1 MKKVLVISAIALRSG
16 GTLSVLQDCLRELS
30 GDRYASWEIIALV
43 KDRSLIDPGIRNIR
57 FIEFNGAG
65 FYLRRLYYE
74 FYHFARLSRELNAQ
88 VWLSLHDISPRVS
101 AARQAVYCHNPSPFY
116 RFRLKDLWLD
126 PTFGFFTLFYKYLYR
141 LNIHAN
147 DFVIVQQ
154 NWLREKFSRLYD
166 LDPSKIIVAHPRVD
180 YNFAPHQESSR
191 GHVFI
196 YPCFPRVFKNIEVIG
211 DAASKLEAQGIDNF
225 EIVLTIEGNENRYAR
240 LLKKKYG
247 HLKTL
252 RFTGSQPRENIFKAY
267 QSAQALLFPSL
278 LETWGLPIS
287 EFKQTGKL
295 ILLADLPYA
304 HETLGEYQN
313 AVFFDPRN
321 ANDLAEKMARAVT
334 NALQPGA
341 IEAVKVASP
350 MSADWEQLFNILLKT
365 DLMREKEQHPK

>member
-16 GTLSVLQDCLRELS
+16 GTLSVLQDCLKELS
-30 GDRYASWEIIALV
+30 KDRYASWEIIALV
-43 KDRSLIDPGIRNIR
+43 KDRNLIDPGIRNIR

-101 AARQAVYCHNPSPFY
+101 ATRQAVYCHNPSPFY
-116 RFRLKDLWLD
+116 NFRLKDLWLD

-154 NWLREKFSRLYD
+154 NWLREKFAHLYD
-166 LDPSKIIVAHPRVD
+166 LDPCKIIVAHPRVD

-191 GHVFI
+191 GHIFI

-211 DAASKLEAQGIDNF
+211 EAASKLEAQGIDNF
-225 EIVLTIEGNENRYAR
+225 EVVLTIAGNENRYAR

-252 RFTGSQPRENIFKAY
+252 RFAGLQPREDIFKAY

-304 HETLGEYQN
+304 RETLGEYQN
-313 AVFFDPRN
+313 AVFFDPRDADN
-321 ANDLAEKMARAVT
+321 LAEKMARAVN

-341 IEAVKVASP
+341 IEAVEVASP
-350 MSADWEQLFNILLKT
+350 MSADWEQLFNILLK
-365 DLMREKEQHPK
+365 